1 MSRKRPE
8 GGRQRVNLLEKYTSY
23 RDLANLSRESIEQIA
38 EDVREL
44 IISVVTRNGGHL
56 ASSLGT
62 VELTI
67 ALLRKFDPATDK
79 IVFDVGHQMYA
90 YKILTGR
97 RDRFATL
104 RTWGGISGFP
114 KRAESP
120 FDHFEAGHSSTSLSA
135 ALGFAKARD
144 ILGQD
149 HHVVAVIGDAS
160 LMNGMAFEALNY
172 TKEAKTKV
180 IFVLN
185 DNTMSISPRIG
196 GFATQLARLS
206 SSTTYGWLKKAIK
219 DSFHSMP
226 KGEALE
232 HVVSRMKDQIKSM
245 VKPENI
251 FDELDINYWGP
262 FDGHNVLEIE
272 TVLEMA
278 KRYDKPVLIHVL
290 TKKGKGYQKAEEQPT
305 RFHGLS
311 PLQDAKCG
319 TVTATAGI
327 SWSGAAGEALI
338 RMAEKDKRIV
348 CLTAAMKDGSKL
360 NAFEERFPNRFYDV
374 GIAEEHLM
382 TMAAGMAAGGL
393 RPFVFIYSTFLQRAM
408 DQLVH
413 DIAMQ
418 NLPVVCAVDRAGLI
432 GEDGE
437 THQGV
442 LDVSWGR
449 SIPNMA
455 LLAPRDIDDLDV
467 MFRNALRRTGPTMIR
482 YSRGTAPQSLCRSSP
497 PVNVD
502 HIGPEVLYSGEEW
515 ALIGYGSTVPILLEA
530 RTLAVKQ
537 GLPAPAVID
546 LRQIKPL
553 DEATL
558 SRVLLGHD
566 RVVVLED
573 GFTISGAGEAI
584 SSLASDLGSVV
595 RVIRMG
601 VPDAFIPHGSVEK
614 QRVFC
619 GMTAESVV
627 AAYSLE
633 KERTN
638 RPIACL

>member
-1 MSRKRPE
+1 M
-8 GGRQRVNLLEKYTSY
+8 NLLEKYTSY
-23 RDLANLSRESIEQIA
+23 RDLANLSRESIDRIA

-67 ALLRKFDPATDK
+67 ALLRKFDPAADK
-79 IVFDVGHQMYA
+79 IIFDVGHQMYA

-97 RDRFATL
+97 RDRFPTL

-311 PLQDAKCG
+311 PLQDAKGG
-319 TVTATAGI
+319 TVATTAGI
-327 SWSGAAGEALI
+327 SWSAAAGEALL

-455 LLAPRDIDDLDV
+455 ILAPRDADDLDL

-482 YSRGTAPQSLCRSSP
+482 YSRGAAPQSLCRSHP

-502 HIGPEVLYSGEEW
+502 HIGPDLLYTGEEW
-515 ALIGYGSTVPILLEA
+515 ALIGYGPMLPILLEA
-530 RTLAVKQ
+530 RTLAMNQ
-537 GLPAPAVID
+537 GLPAPTVID

-553 DEATL
+553 DEAAL
-558 SRVLLGHD
+558 SRVLLEHD

-573 GFTISGAGEAI
+573 GFIISGAGEAI
-584 SSLASDLGSVV
+584 SSLASDLGSAV

-601 VPDAFIPHGSVEK
+601 VPDAFIPHGSVDK
-614 QRVFC
+614 QRAFC

-633 KERTN
+633 KQRTN

>member
-1 MSRKRPE
+1 M
-8 GGRQRVNLLEKYTSY
+8 NLLEKYTSY

-311 PLQDAKCG
+311 PLQDAKGG

-327 SWSGAAGEALI
+327 SWSSAAGEALI

-348 CLTAAMKDGSKL
+348 
-360 NAFEERFPNRFYDV
+360 
-374 GIAEEHLM
+374 
-382 TMAAGMAAGGL
+382 
-393 RPFVFIYSTFLQRAM
+393 
-408 DQLVH
+408 
-413 DIAMQ
+413 
-418 NLPVVCAVDRAGLI
+418 
-432 GEDGE
+432 
-437 THQGV
+437 
-442 LDVSWGR
+442 
-449 SIPNMA
+449 
-455 LLAPRDIDDLDV
+455 
-467 MFRNALRRTGPTMIR
+467 
-482 YSRGTAPQSLCRSSP
+482 
-497 PVNVD
+497 
-502 HIGPEVLYSGEEW
+502 
-515 ALIGYGSTVPILLEA
+515 
-530 RTLAVKQ
+530 
-537 GLPAPAVID
+537 
-546 LRQIKPL
+546 
-553 DEATL
+553 
-558 SRVLLGHD
+558 
-566 RVVVLED
+566 
-573 GFTISGAGEAI
+573 
-584 SSLASDLGSVV
+584 
-595 RVIRMG
+595 
-601 VPDAFIPHGSVEK
+601 
-614 QRVFC
+614 
-619 GMTAESVV
+619 
-627 AAYSLE
+627 
-633 KERTN
+633 
-638 RPIACL
+638 